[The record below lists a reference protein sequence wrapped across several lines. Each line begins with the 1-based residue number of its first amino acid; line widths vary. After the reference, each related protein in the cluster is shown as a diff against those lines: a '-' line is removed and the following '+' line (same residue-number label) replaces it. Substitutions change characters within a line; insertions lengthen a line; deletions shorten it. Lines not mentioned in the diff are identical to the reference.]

1 MYYLGCPN
9 NIWLFLVK
17 VIKSCPAHMGY
28 IGYGAQ
34 PTLWCIPIVMWC
46 MFHSTCN
53 NILSRRSKR
62 RKWKQHSHHA
72 TTWCRSVTSVVCS
85 QTPGTSVC
93 LFSYCRYYM
102 TLNNN
107 VFLENS
113 WNALRREREKKG
125 KSLWPT
131 LWCAHPAAVAHILS
145 KTRGY
150 MQILQKSRKS
160 ASSPPPSTWGW
171 SKHFSML
178 LPINVLIS
186 YSFYGILGDL
196 FFNSR
201 PLRQKIYISICYYI
215 YIFFPFPKRAVLFSG
230 NNEKKK
236 RATHKFHC
244 ALLPLPSA
252 LCPLPLRIL
261 GNLFCCCF
269 SWDLLSLGM
278 NSSCRLYKEN
288 RKSQSGFDCHLF
300 LCTYIQPN

>member
-34 PTLWCIPIVMWC
+34 PSLWCIPIVMWC

-62 RKWKQHSHHA
+62 RKSKQHSHHA
-72 TTWCRSVTSVVCS
+72 STWCRSVTSVVCS
-85 QTPGTSVC
+85 QTPGTPVC

-113 WNALRREREKKG
+113 WNALWREREKKG

-131 LWCAHPAAVAHILS
+131 LWCAHLAAVAHILS
-145 KTRGY
+145 KTREY

-201 PLRQKIYISICYYI
+201 PLRQKNIYLYMLLHIYFLSISKASGF
-215 YIFFPFPKRAVLFSG
+215 IFWQQRKEETGYTQVSLCITPTPL
-230 NNEKKK
+230 
-236 RATHKFHC
+236 C
-244 ALLPLPSA
+244 PLPSA
-252 LCPLPLRIL
+252 PE
-261 GNLFCCCF
+261 
-269 SWDLLSLGM
+269 D
-278 NSSCRLYKEN
+278 
-288 RKSQSGFDCHLF
+288 SG
-300 LCTYIQPN
+300 